1 MRGERAVA
9 IALAIAADCRA
20 ARAPDMHA
28 GQSHSDAAGGAPT
41 DTGRMST
48 MIDHLEDPAVVAA
61 QKALSAYLAG
71 HPEIG
76 ARREL
81 TEEGLRLHDA
91 VVMAAQEAYRAAHPE
106 AFGGG

>member
-1 MRGERAVA
+1 MRGERAIA
-9 IALAIAADCRA
+9 ITIAFIVDSCAP
-20 ARAPDMHA
+20 RAPDVHT

-91 VVMAAQEAYRAAHPE
+91 VVTAAQEAYRAAHPE
-106 AFGGG
+106 AFDG